1 MDGMDSDCAKL
12 EMPRKSDRSGAA
24 VLLSPVDFRSP
35 RPRVSKPKLFS
46 SHVLFEEPRRRLAE
60 YFDVEYWTGEERP
73 PRAEVLKRVAGKGAL
88 VCLLTEKVDA
98 ELLDAAG
105 PNLRIVANV
114 AVGFD
119 NIDVPACTARKVAVT
134 NTPGVLDETTAD
146 FAWTLLMAVA
156 RRLIEGD
163 RMARS
168 GAWTKWNL
176 DQLCGTDVWGK
187 TLGIIGLGRIGRA
200 MARRAAGFR
209 MRIIYNSRTRAATEI
224 ENELNAEYV
233 SRDAVFEEADFL
245 SLHVPLNAETRGLVG
260 AAELAKMKRTAF
272 LINTTRGPVVQEGA
286 LIDALDRG
294 VIAGAGLDVFER
306 EPLIP
311 DGLRRDN
318 VVLAPHLGSASTE
331 TRTKMA
337 LIAVDNAIALFAG
350 KRPPTILNP
359 EALRTN

>member
-1 MDGMDSDCAKL
+1 L
-12 EMPRKSDRSGAA
+12 
-24 VLLSPVDFRSP
+24 
-35 RPRVSKPKLFS
+35 SKPKLFS
-46 SHVLFEEPRRRLAE
+46 THVLFEEPRKKLAAHFE
-60 YFDVEYWTGEERP
+60 VEYWTGEERP
-73 PRAEVLKRVAGKGAL
+73 PRSEVLQRVSGKDAL
-88 VCLLTEKVDA
+88 ICLLTEKVDR

-119 NIDVPACTARKVAVT
+119 NIDVPACTERKVAVT

-156 RRLIEGD
+156 RRLVEGD

-200 MARRAAGFR
+200 VARRASGFR
-209 MRIIYNSRTRAATEI
+209 MRIIYNSTTRAPVEI
-224 ENELNAEYV
+224 EKELNAEYM
-233 SRDAVFEEADFL
+233 SRDAAFEQADFL
-245 SLHVPLNAETRGLVG
+245 SLHVPLNAATRGLVG
-260 AAELAKMKRTAF
+260 PAELAKMKRTAF
-272 LINTTRGPVVQEGA
+272 LINTTRGPVVQEAA
-286 LIDALDRG
+286 LIDALERG
-294 VIAGAGLDVFER
+294 LIAGAALDVFER

-318 VVLAPHLGSASTE
+318 VVLAPHLGSASVE
-331 TRTKMA
+331 TRTRMA
-337 LIAVDNAIALFAG
+337 MIAAENAIAFVAG

-359 EALRTN
+359 EALRQN

>member
-1 MDGMDSDCAKL
+1 M
-12 EMPRKSDRSGAA
+12 
-24 VLLSPVDFRSP
+24 
-35 RPRVSKPKLFS
+35 SKPKLFS
-46 SHVLFEEPRRRLAE
+46 THVLFEEPRRKLAE
-60 YFDVEYWTGEERP
+60 HFEVDFWTEADRP
-73 PRAEVLKRVAGKGAL
+73 PREELLKRVSGKDAL
-88 VCLLTEKVDA
+88 ICLLTEKIDR

-119 NIDVPACTARKVAVT
+119 NIDVPACTERNVAVT

-146 FAWTLLMAVA
+146 FAWTLLMAIA

-200 MARRAAGFR
+200 VARRATGFR
-209 MRIIYNSRTRAATEI
+209 MRILYNSTARAPAEV
-224 ENELNAEYV
+224 EKELNAEYV
-233 SRDAVFEEADFL
+233 SRDAVFEQADFV
-245 SLHVPLNAETRGLVG
+245 SLHVPLNAKTRGLIG
-260 AAELAKMKRTAF
+260 PAELAKMKRTAF
-272 LINTTRGPVVQEGA
+272 LINTTRGPVVQETA
-286 LIDALDRG
+286 LIDALERG
-294 VIAGAGLDVFER
+294 VIAGAALDVFER

-318 VVLAPHLGSASTE
+318 VVLAPHLGSASIE
-331 TRTKMA
+331 TRTRMA
-337 LIAVDNAIALFAG
+337 LIAVENALAYFAG

-359 EALRTN
+359 DALRQN

>member
-1 MDGMDSDCAKL
+1 MN
-12 EMPRKSDRSGAA
+12 
-24 VLLSPVDFRSP
+24 
-35 RPRVSKPKLFS
+35 KPKLFS
-46 SHVLFEEPRRRLAE
+46 THVLFEEPRKKLAE
-60 YFDVEYWTGEERP
+60 RFNVEYWTGEERP
-73 PRAEVLKRVAGKGAL
+73 PRAEVLRRVSGKDAL
-88 VCLLTEKVDA
+88 ICLLTEKVDR

-119 NIDVPACTARKVAVT
+119 NIDVPACTERKVAVT

-156 RRLIEGD
+156 RRLVEGD

-200 MARRAAGFR
+200 VARRATGFR
-209 MRIIYNSRTRAATEI
+209 MRILYNSTTRAALEI
-224 ENELNAEYV
+224 EKELNAEYV
-233 SRDAVFEEADFL
+233 PRDAVFEQADFV
-245 SLHVPLNAETRGLVG
+245 SLHVPLNAATRGLVG
-260 AAELAKMKRTAF
+260 PAELAKMKRTAF
-272 LINTTRGPVVQEGA
+272 LINTTRGPVVQEAA
-286 LIDALDRG
+286 LIDALERG
-294 VIAGAGLDVFER
+294 LIAGAALDVFER

-318 VVLAPHLGSASTE
+318 VVLAPHLGSASIE
-331 TRTKMA
+331 TRTRMA
-337 LIAVDNAIALFAG
+337 LIAVENATTFFDG

-359 EALRTN
+359 EALRQN

>member
-1 MDGMDSDCAKL
+1 
-12 EMPRKSDRSGAA
+12 
-24 VLLSPVDFRSP
+24 
-35 RPRVSKPKLFS
+35 VSKPKLFS
-46 SHVLFEEPRRRLAE
+46 THVLFEEPRKILAE
-60 YFDVEYWTGEERP
+60 HFDVEYWMEEERP
-73 PRAEVLKRVAGKGAL
+73 PRAEVLRRVSGKDAL
-88 VCLLTEKVDA
+88 ICLLTERVDR

-119 NIDVPACTARKVAVT
+119 NIDVPACTERNVAVT

-156 RRLIEGD
+156 RRLVEGD

-200 MARRAAGFR
+200 VARRASGFR
-209 MRIIYNSRTRAATEI
+209 MRIIYNSTTRAPSEI
-224 ENELNAEYV
+224 EKELNAEYV
-233 SRDAVFEEADFL
+233 SRDAVFEQADFV
-245 SLHVPLNAETRGLVG
+245 SLHVPLNAVTRGLVG
-260 AAELAKMKRTAF
+260 PAELAKMKRTAF
-272 LINTTRGPVVQEGA
+272 LINTTRGPVVQEAA
-286 LIDALDRG
+286 LIDALEHG
-294 VIAGAGLDVFER
+294 VIAGAALDVFER

-318 VVLAPHLGSASTE
+318 VVLAPHLGSASVE
-331 TRTKMA
+331 TRTRMA
-337 LIAVDNAIALFAG
+337 MIAAENAIAIFGG

-359 EALRTN
+359 EALRQN

>member
-1 MDGMDSDCAKL
+1 L
-12 EMPRKSDRSGAA
+12 Q
-24 VLLSPVDFRSP
+24 
-35 RPRVSKPKLFS
+35 RVS
-46 SHVLFEEPRRRLAE
+46 
-60 YFDVEYWTGEERP
+60 
-73 PRAEVLKRVAGKGAL
+73 GKDAL
-88 VCLLTEKVDA
+88 ICLLTEKIDR

-119 NIDVPACTARKVAVT
+119 NIDVPACTERKVAVT

-156 RRLIEGD
+156 RRLVEGD

-200 MARRAAGFR
+200 VARRASGFR
-209 MRIIYNSRTRAATEI
+209 MRIIYNSTTRAAPEI
-224 ENELNAEYV
+224 EKELHAEYM
-233 SRDAVFEEADFL
+233 SRDAVFEQADFL
-245 SLHVPLNAETRGLVG
+245 SLHVPLNAATLGLVG
-260 AAELAKMKRTAF
+260 PAELAKMKGTAF
-272 LINTTRGPVVQEGA
+272 LINTTRGPVVQEAA
-286 LIDALDRG
+286 LIDALERG
-294 VIAGAGLDVFER
+294 LIAGAALDVFER

-311 DGLRRDN
+311 DGLRRDT
-318 VVLAPHLGSASTE
+318 VVLAPHLGSASVE
-331 TRTKMA
+331 TRTRMA
-337 LIAVDNAIALFAG
+337 LIAAENAIAFFAG

-359 EALRTN
+359 EALRQN

>member
-1 MDGMDSDCAKL
+1 M
-12 EMPRKSDRSGAA
+12 
-24 VLLSPVDFRSP
+24 
-35 RPRVSKPKLFS
+35 SKPKLFS
-46 SHVLFEEPRRRLAE
+46 THVLFEEPRLKLAE

-73 PRAEVLKRVAGKGAL
+73 PREEVLKRVSGKDAL
-88 VCLLTEKVDA
+88 VCLLTEKIDR

-119 NIDVPACTARKVAVT
+119 NIDVPACTERKVAVT

-176 DQLCGTDVWGK
+176 DQLCGTDIWGK

-200 MARRAAGFR
+200 VARRAAGFR
-209 MRIIYNSRTRAATEI
+209 MRVIYNSTTRAAAQI
-224 ENELNAEYV
+224 EKELNVEYA
-233 SRDAVFEEADFL
+233 SRDAVFEQADFL
-245 SLHVPLNAETRGLVG
+245 SLHVPLNSATRGLVG
-260 AAELAKMKRTAF
+260 PAELARMKRTAF
-272 LINTTRGPVVQEGA
+272 LINTTRGPVVQEAA
-286 LIDALDRG
+286 LIDALERG
-294 VIAGAGLDVFER
+294 QIAGAALDVFER

-318 VVLAPHLGSASTE
+318 VVLAPHLGSASVE
-331 TRTKMA
+331 TRTRMA
-337 LIAVDNAIALFAG
+337 MIAVENAIALFAG

-359 EALRTN
+359 EALH